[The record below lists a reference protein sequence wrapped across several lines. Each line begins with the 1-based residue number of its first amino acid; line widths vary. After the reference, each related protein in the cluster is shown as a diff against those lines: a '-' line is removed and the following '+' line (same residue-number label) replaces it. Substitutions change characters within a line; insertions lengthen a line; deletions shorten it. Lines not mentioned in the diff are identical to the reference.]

1 LKRFR
6 DLAMVAG
13 IARQMHNPVDEKVS
27 CMSQLNSYKTCLL
40 LAAAAMMAASAPTAA
55 HAKVC
60 KDEVTA
66 KSRSAA
72 QYSDADRQSRARDG
86 AIANWRDRARSTYGI
101 AYRFWSRAENKSVE
115 CASTKSA
122 GTCVAKARP
131 CRLL

>member
-1 LKRFR
+1 MDRSQRARMYPLLTA
-6 DLAMVAG
+6 LALMTTS
-13 IARQMHNPVDEKVS
+13 MP
-27 CMSQLNSYKTCLL
+27 
-40 LAAAAMMAASAPTAA
+40 A

-72 QYSDADRQSRARDG
+72 QYSDAERQSRARSG
-86 AIANWRDRARSTYGI
+86 AMANWRDRARSTYGI
-101 AYRFWSRAENKSVE
+101 AYRFWSRAEDKSIT
-115 CASTKSA
+115 CTSTKSA

>member
-1 LKRFR
+1 MNRPQR
-6 DLAMVAG
+6 A
-13 IARQMHNPVDEKVS
+13 Q
-27 CMSQLNSYKTCLL
+27 TCLVMSVL
-40 LAAAAMMAASAPTAA
+40 VLMALPAPA

-72 QYSDADRQSRARDG
+72 QYSDAERQSRARGG
-86 AIANWRDRARSTYGI
+86 AMANWRDRARSTYGI
-101 AYRFWSRAENKSVE
+101 AYRFWSRAEDKSII
-115 CASTKSA
+115 CTSTKAA